1 MVSIPFG
8 RRPEYGRGFTLIELL
23 VVMAIV
29 AMLVSI
35 AAPRYFKSVERA
47 RENTLAT
54 SLKVM
59 RGALDQF
66 AADKGRYPESLTE
79 LVDARYLRAIPEDPI
94 TTSQKTWL
102 VLAPPIDMAATGKVF
117 DVRSGAATR
126 GADGRLYADW

>member
-1 MVSIPFG
+1 MNDLFG
-8 RRPEYGRGFTLIELL
+8 RRAGYRRGFTLIELI

-29 AMLVSI
+29 ALLVSI

-54 SLKVM
+54 TLKVM

-66 AADKGRYPESLTE
+66 AADKGRYPETLAE
-79 LVDARYLRAIPEDPI
+79 LVDARYLRSIPEDPI
-94 TTSQKTWL
+94 TASQKTWL
-102 VLAPPIDMAATGKVF
+102 VLAPPPDMTATGKVF

-126 GADGRLYADW
+126 GADGRLFSDW